1 MSSVLQ
7 IKRVNKAFG
16 GLMAL
21 SDISFDV
28 NEGELCGLI
37 GPNGAGKTTLF
48 NVISGLYTPTSGSI
62 TLSNQSSKVISGL
75 APYKITQLGL
85 ARTFQNI
92 RLFKEM
98 TVLDNIKVAMHSQIQ
113 TSLLDTLIRTPQ
125 YRKEEARIESEALT
139 FLKSVKLDHLAQKK
153 ASSLPYGQQ
162 RQLEIARALATQAKI
177 LLLDEP
183 AAGMN
188 PQETEDLAQFIK
200 TIHQEKG
207 LTILLIEH
215 DMNLIMSIT
224 SRIIVLDYGKVIAND
239 VPEKI
244 KTNPRVIE
252 AYLGEEREEHVEG
265 Q

>member
-1 MSSVLQ
+1 MSAVLQ
-7 IKRVNKAFG
+7 VQRVNKAFG

-21 SDISFDV
+21 TDISFDV
-28 NEGELCGLI
+28 FEGELCGLI

-62 TLSNQSSKVISGL
+62 TLHHPSSKLISGL

-92 RLFKEM
+92 RLFKDM
-98 TVLDNIKVAMHSQIQ
+98 SVLDNIKVAMHSRIK
-113 TSLLDTLIRTPQ
+113 TSLFDTLLRTPK
-125 YRKEEARIESEALT
+125 YKKEEARIESEALE
-139 FLKSVKLDHLAQKK
+139 FLKSVKLDHLAQSK

-188 PQETEDLAQFIK
+188 PQETEALAQFIK
-200 TIHQEKG
+200 TIHQEKE

-224 SRIIVLDYGKVIAND
+224 SRIIVLDYGKVIASD

-252 AYLGEEREEHVEG
+252 AYLGEERDEHA
-265 Q
+265 

>member
-244 KTNPRVIE
+244 KTNQRVIE

>member
-1 MSSVLQ
+1 MNAVLQ
-7 IKRVNKAFG
+7 VQRVNKAFG

-21 SDISFDV
+21 TDITFDV
-28 NEGELCGLI
+28 FEGELCGLI

-48 NVISGLYTPTSGSI
+48 NVISGLYTPTSGNI
-62 TLSNQSSKVISGL
+62 TLSHPSTKIISGL

-92 RLFKEM
+92 RLFKDM
-98 TVLDNIKVAMHSQIQ
+98 SVLDNIKVAMHAQIK
-113 TSLLDTLIRTPQ
+113 TSLFDTLLRTPQ
-125 YRKEEARIESEALT
+125 YKKEEARIESEALE
-139 FLKSVKLDHLAQKK
+139 FLKSVKLDHLAQSK

-188 PQETEDLAQFIK
+188 PQETEALAQFIK

-224 SRIIVLDYGKVIAND
+224 SRIIVLDYGKVIASD
-239 VPEKI
+239 EPDKI

-252 AYLGEEREEHVEG
+252 AYLGEEREEHAKD
-265 Q
+265 

>member
-1 MSSVLQ
+1 MNAILSIARL
-7 IKRVNKAFG
+7 NKAFG

-28 NEGELCGLI
+28 NEHELLGLI

-48 NVISGLYTPTSGSI
+48 NIISGLYTPTSGSI
-62 TLSNQSSKVISGL
+62 TLASNAKIKSISGL
-75 APYKITQLGL
+75 APYKITRLGM

-98 TVLDNIKVAMHSQIQ
+98 SVLDNIKVAMHEQVK
-113 TSLLDTLIRTPQ
+113 TSLFDVLFHTPK
-125 YRKEEARIESEALT
+125 YKSEEERITQEALK
-139 FLKSVKLDHLAQKK
+139 FLESVGLEHLALQK
-153 ASSLPYGQQ
+153 ASSLPYGKQ
-162 RQLEIARALATQAKI
+162 RQLEIARALATRANI

-188 PQETEDLAQFIK
+188 PQETEALAQFIH
-200 TIHQEKG
+200 TIHTQRN

-215 DMNLIMSIT
+215 DMSLIMSIT

-239 VPEKI
+239 SPANI
-244 KTNPRVIE
+244 KNNPRVIE
-252 AYLGEEREEHVEG
+252 AYLGEEVVEHA
-265 Q
+265 QD

>member
-75 APYKITQLGL
+75 VPYKITQLGL

-125 YRKEEARIESEALT
+125 YRKEEERIESEALT